1 MKKMTFFLLLIFFT
15 AVSAQDNF
23 DLSTLRIGPFHQ
35 KMDIKEADK
44 IAGKKIMADNKN
56 NSPTPVNYKGEIIN
70 MYVWESS
77 DSENGV
83 NRNIGNIS
91 TTSKKFRTKSGLGVG
106 STKDELIDAYRN
118 FSSFSLYPGWNDDG
132 TINKSESY
140 FTLTD
145 NDAHSVLSFKMK
157 NNVVVEVTVYYN
169 EDGC

>member
-1 MKKMTFFLLLIFFT
+1 MKKITFLLLLFFFA

-23 DLSTLRIGPFHQ
+23 DLSTLRIGPFHL
-35 KMDIKEADK
+35 KMDMKEADK
-44 IAGKKIMADNKN
+44 IAGKKILADNKY

-77 DSENGV
+77 DSEKGTT
-83 NRNIGNIS
+83 RNIGNIS

-132 TINKSESY
+132 TVNKSESY
-140 FTLTD
+140 FNLTD

-157 NNVVVEVTVYYN
+157 NNVVTEVTVYMD
-169 EDGC
+169 EEGC